1 MVVIGVF
8 NVGKFTFINY
18 VRRSYIIIK
27 KKSLWVGVVVGVIK
41 VLLGK
46 IRVNFNFSV
55 FFMDISGILILQ
67 VFDLEEG
74 MKLVFCGCFFDYV
87 VGEDFIVD
95 YMLFWFNKNS
105 DFRYVEYFGLFELTD
120 NVKVFFNYVVKENQ
134 LVKRIKSSDFREYQ
148 FFFDYVVVVTL
159 VLKQFRE
166 GGFGFVLLED
176 FYVR

>member
-8 NVGKFTFINY
+8 NVGKFIFINY
-18 VRRSYIIIK
+18 VRCSYIIIK
-27 KKSLWVGVVVGVIK
+27 KKSLRVGVVVGVIK

-55 FFMDISGILILQ
+55 FFMDIFGILILQ

-95 YMLFWFNKNS
+95 YMLFWFNKIS

-176 FYVR
+176 F